1 MWSKVLVA
9 IIERGGGGGGGG
21 KRVRKMEGDGGALI
35 DDGRRK
41 GECAPS
47 WLYLVSYSSVL
58 PA

>member
-9 IIERGGGGGGGG
+9 IVERGGGGGGKG
-21 KRVRKMEGDGGALI
+21 VQKMEGDGGALI

-47 WLYLVSYSSVL
+47 WLYSVSCSLVL

>member
-9 IIERGGGGGGGG
+9 IIERGGGG

-41 GECAPS
+41 GECVPF